1 MTQIHLFA
9 DAGVD
14 FLELSGG
21 TYEDP
26 TVQNF
31 PALTSRL
38 VYQDTDNI

>member
-1 MTQIHLFA
+1 MTQIGLFA

-26 TVQNF
+26 TVKF
-31 PALTSRL
+31 LALVSKCITRH
-38 VYQDTDNI
+38 